1 MINMKKLSQIFLITL
16 FLTLSTGV
24 KAQTIEKEF
33 QQVLDSVYNA
43 NKDAVGIM
51 VHVESPDKN
60 ISWTSAVGYADKATQ
75 EAIDKNQPAII
86 ASNTKTYVAAAI
98 VKLVEHRKIKLDQS
112 IADLINP
119 KTKEFLSGDGY
130 NLKQITVRHLLSHTS
145 GIADYVNDEY
155 FASVFENRG
164 HEWSRDE
171 QIQFAIEK
179 EEPLAEAGKVF
190 KYGDINY
197 LLLTEIIENKTGKPF
212 YTAIRELLDFK
223 KHKLNATWWYSLE
236 DYPKNV
242 LPLAEQY
249 YKEHDIAVS
258 DLHPSFD
265 LYGGGGLA
273 ATTKDLAMFFQLLFE
288 GKIIKDKKLI
298 EEMHTLVLPKEE
310 SIYCLGL
317 RKISFYRTIT
327 AYYHGG
333 FWGTDVMYIPDM
345 NTTVSV
351 YTLEKSK
358 RDLNAEI
365 SYKILQIMKE

>member
-1 MINMKKLSQIFLITL
+1 MKKPIQIFLIAL

-24 KAQTIEKEF
+24 TAQSVEKKF

-51 VHVESPDKN
+51 IHVESPDKN
-60 ISWTSAVGYADKATQ
+60 ISWTSAVGYANKETQ
-75 EAIDKNQPAII
+75 EAINETQPAII

-98 VKLVEHRKIKLDQS
+98 VKMVEQGKLQLNQPIENS
-112 IADLINP
+112 INP
-119 KTKEFLSGDGY
+119 KTKQLLQGDGY
-130 NLKQITVRHLLSHTS
+130 NVNQITIKHLLSHTS

-155 FASVFENRG
+155 FAFVFENKS

-179 EEPLAEAGKVF
+179 EEPIAEAGKVF

-212 YTAIRELLDFK
+212 YTAVRELLNFK
-223 KHKLNATWWYSLE
+223 KHKLDATWWYTLE

-242 LPLAEQY
+242 LPLVEQY
-249 YKEHDIAVS
+249 YKEYDVAVS

-288 GKIIKDKKLI
+288 GKIIKNKKLL
-298 EEMHTLVLPKEE
+298 EQMHTYVLPKEE
-310 SIYCLGL
+310 SVYCLGVQN
-317 RKISFYRTIT
+317 ISFYNTVT
-327 AYYHGG
+327 GYYHGG
-333 FWGTDVMYIPDM
+333 FWGTDSMYIPDM
-345 NTTVSV
+345 NTTISV
-351 YTLEKSK
+351 YILEKGK

-365 SYKILQIMKE
+365 SYKLLQIIKE

>member
-1 MINMKKLSQIFLITL
+1 MKKPIQIFLITL
-16 FLTLSTGV
+16 LLALSAGV
-24 KAQTIEKEF
+24 TAQSVENKF

-51 VHVESPDKN
+51 IHVESPDKN
-60 ISWTSAVGYADKATQ
+60 ISWTSAVGYANKETQ
-75 EAIDKNQPAII
+75 EAINENQPAII

-98 VKLVEHRKIKLDQS
+98 VKLVEQGKLQLNQPIENS
-112 IADLINP
+112 INP
-119 KTKEFLSGDGY
+119 KTKQLLQGDGY
-130 NLKQITVRHLLSHTS
+130 NVNQITIKHLLSHTS

-155 FASVFENRG
+155 FAFVFENKS

-179 EEPLAEAGKVF
+179 EEPIAEAGKVF

-197 LLLTEIIENKTGKPF
+197 LLLTEIIENKTRKPF
-212 YTAIRELLDFK
+212 YTAVRELLDFK

-242 LPLAEQY
+242 LPLVEQY
-249 YKEHDIAVS
+249 YKEYDVAVS

-288 GKIIKDKKLI
+288 GKIVKNKKLL
-298 EEMHTLVLPKEE
+298 EQMHTYVLPKEE
-310 SIYCLGL
+310 SIYCLGVQN
-317 RKISFYRTIT
+317 ISFYHTIT
-327 AYYHGG
+327 GYYHGG
-333 FWGTDVMYIPDM
+333 FWGTDSMYIPDM
-345 NTTVSV
+345 NTTISV
-351 YTLEKSK
+351 YILEKGK

-365 SYKILQIMKE
+365 SYKILQLIKESPL

>member
-1 MINMKKLSQIFLITL
+1 MKKPIQIFLIAL

-24 KAQTIEKEF
+24 TAQSVEKKF
-33 QQVLDSVYNA
+33 QQVLDSVYKA

-51 VHVESPDKN
+51 IHVESPDKN
-60 ISWTSAVGYADKATQ
+60 ISWTSAVGYANKETQ
-75 EAIDKNQPAII
+75 EAINENQPAII

-98 VKLVEHRKIKLDQS
+98 VKLVEQGKLQLNQPIENS
-112 IADLINP
+112 INP
-119 KTKEFLSGDGY
+119 KTKQLLQGDGY
-130 NLKQITVRHLLSHTS
+130 NVNQITIKHLLSHTS
-145 GIADYVNDEY
+145 GIADYINDEY
-155 FASVFENRG
+155 FAFVFENKS

-179 EEPLAEAGKVF
+179 GEPIAEAGKVF

-212 YTAIRELLDFK
+212 YTAVRQLLDFK

-242 LPLAEQY
+242 LPLVEQY
-249 YKEHDIAVS
+249 YKEYDVAVS

-273 ATTKDLAMFFQLLFE
+273 ATTKDLAMFFQLFFE
-288 GKIIKDKKLI
+288 GKIIKDKKLL
-298 EEMHTLVLPKEE
+298 EQMHTYVLPKEE
-310 SIYCLGL
+310 SIYCLGVQN
-317 RKISFYRTIT
+317 ISFYRIIT
-327 AYYHGG
+327 GYYHGG
-333 FWGTDVMYIPDM
+333 FWGTDAMYIPDM
-345 NTTVSV
+345 NTTISV
-351 YTLEKSK
+351 YILEKGK

-365 SYKILQIMKE
+365 SYKILQLIKE